1 MSDRIRSAPDV
12 AFKPAGTGMA
22 GTFKC
27 AECGIFKSMYG
38 RRTKRMRGYIRPQ
51 YVCAGCAKG

>member
-22 GTFKC
+22 GTFLCGAC
-27 AECGIFKSMYG
+27 ANFRSIYG
-38 RRTKRMRGYIRPQ
+38 RRLKRVMGLRQ
-51 YVCAGCAKG
+51 YVCAACAKP